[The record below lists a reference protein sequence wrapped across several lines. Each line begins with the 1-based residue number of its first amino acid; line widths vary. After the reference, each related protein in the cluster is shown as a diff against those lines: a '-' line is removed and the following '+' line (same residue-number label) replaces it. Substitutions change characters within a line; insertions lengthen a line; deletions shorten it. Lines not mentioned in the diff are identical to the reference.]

1 MANILARSCRS
12 SSSMRCKCL
21 IVQHMKPNKFLL
33 TSAVHAFDL
42 STKDAQRQS
51 ETRKAKQEAFLATIR
66 HGWVKAMEAAG
77 CRHSDVQ
84 RWKRLDPDFALR
96 LSEVDAETASELE
109 GIADAIAR
117 GEQDATPT
125 QMQALQ
131 FRLKALRPDIYR
143 ERSSVQVDQR
153 TTVSIE
159 GDSSRA
165 RMLLAEWT
173 G

>member
-1 MANILARSCRS
+1 
-12 SSSMRCKCL
+12 MRCKCL

-51 ETRKAKQEAFLATIR
+51 EVRKSKMEAFLLAIPN
-66 HGWVKAMEAAG
+66 GWVAAQKAAQ
-77 CRHSDVQ
+77 CRHDDVM
-84 RWKRLDPDFALR
+84 RWKRMDADFAAR
-96 LSEVDAETASELE
+96 LADVDAETAMTLE
-109 GIADAIAR
+109 GIVDGIAK
-117 GEQDATPT
+117 GSIDATPT

-165 RMLLAEWT
+165 RMLLAEWNA
-173 G
+173 